1 MGSCSVLVSKLVMLK
16 SCNCML
22 LCLFMLAEIV
32 MMGGLM
38 VMMRGRVVVGGG
50 VVVMLTCRVLR

>member
-1 MGSCSVLVSKLVMLK
+1 MLVGKLAMLK

-38 VMMRGRVVVGGG
+38 VMMGGRVVVGGG